1 MAKSGSNR
9 NGTTVR
15 WVAGIVVSAMSLYAT
30 SAVSFA
36 RGQATQLGDL
46 GNRVTAVE
54 VRQEGFG
61 ERLDKID
68 RKLNILLARKR

>member
-1 MAKSGSNR
+1 MTKIGSNG
-9 NGTTVR
+9 NGRTVR
-15 WVAGIVVSAMSLYAT
+15 WVAGIVVSAMALYAT

-36 RGQATQLGDL
+36 RGQATQLGNL

-61 ERLDKID
+61 KWLDKID
-68 RKLNILLARKR
+68 EKLDILLARKR